1 MSLMCLCAL
10 SAQHV
15 GDGALFNDN
24 IDAPEWKTL
33 KEVYIA
39 EAIRMVPVNFD
50 QSDLNLVRSYALLAL
65 LGAQTGNN
73 ATLHKFLGLC
83 HGVCAQL
90 NLHDE
95 SRWPIII
102 TACEQKV
109 RRRLWWSI
117 YRLEVHTACVLEKI
131 IRLPE
136 TRCGV
141 GYPIG
146 AHHPAFIPGRNGQ
159 YEDWFDGW
167 NTTTDLYRVL
177 EHAISDL
184 RAKNQPGNSVLGRA
198 GGSDSTVIMTRLLQI
213 QECLLPQFVTP
224 ASRSDDSGRNRCGF
238 QAPNIICTIYLAR
251 LLSCMSSDD
260 DPLLACQVAGDL
272 VTSIMAIPLE
282 YIRATGSPLIQQL
295 AGVAH
300 ILIGV
305 AKKHTLPEAHYVQI
319 KQVIQSII
327 GLLALLGGQSNIA
340 GTTRDKLTRLLSE
353 LEGLYALTPR
363 TTTAIDPVA
372 TAEYLQL
379 SPHDN
384 MNAPGNVAREA
395 VFANDLLTD
404 FTWLYPT
411 YP

>member
-24 IDAPEWKTL
+24 IDAPEWKSL
-33 KEVYIA
+33 RQAYISQA
-39 EAIRMVPVNFD
+39 VGLVPADFA
-50 QSDLNLVRSYALLAL
+50 QSDLNLVRSYTLLAL
-65 LGAQTGNN
+65 LGAQTGDN
-73 ATLHKFLGLC
+73 AMLHKYLGLC
-83 HGVCAQL
+83 HGVSAHL
-90 NLHDE
+90 SLHDE
-95 SRWPIII
+95 SRWPGVI
-102 TACEQKV
+102 TACEQEV

-117 YRLEVHTACVLEKI
+117 YRLEVHTACVLGNI
-131 IRLPE
+131 IRCPE

-184 RAKNQPGNSVLGRA
+184 RVKSQPGNSILGRV
-198 GGSDSTVIMTRLLQI
+198 GGSDPAVIMKRLSQI

-224 ASRSDDSGRNRCGF
+224 ASRSEDSGQNRCGF
-238 QAPNIICTIYLAR
+238 QAPNIICTIHLAR
-251 LLSCMSSDD
+251 LVSCMSGGN
-260 DPLLACQVAGDL
+260 DPILACQVASDL

-300 ILIGV
+300 ILIGL
-305 AKKHTLPEAHYVQI
+305 ARKHSLPEGQYAQM
-319 KQVIQSII
+319 KQAIHSII
-327 GLLALLGGQSNIA
+327 GLLAGLGEQSNIA
-340 GTTRDKLTRLLSE
+340 GTTRDKLTGLLSE
-353 LEGLYALTPR
+353 LEALHASTPKL
-363 TTTAIDPVA
+363 ASVEPA
-372 TAEYLQL
+372 AASEYLQWFPL
-379 SPHDN
+379 DN
-384 MNAPGNVAREA
+384 MDINSHIEGGAFPK
-395 VFANDLLTD
+395 DLLTD